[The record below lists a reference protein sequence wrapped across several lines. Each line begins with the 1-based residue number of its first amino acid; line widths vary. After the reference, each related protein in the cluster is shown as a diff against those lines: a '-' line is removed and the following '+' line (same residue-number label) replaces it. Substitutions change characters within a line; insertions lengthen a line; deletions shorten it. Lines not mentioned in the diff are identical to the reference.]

1 MTERLEEIENEKV
14 DFDETANVE
23 YENTAEFAAE
33 LDTEGG
39 GIDE

>member
-14 DFDETANVE
+14 DFDETADVE
-23 YENTAEFAAE
+23 YEGEDE
-33 LDTEGG
+33 LSTELMGG

>member
-14 DFDETANVE
+14 EFDETADIE
-23 YENTAEFAAE
+23 YEGDEDLATE
-33 LDTEGG
+33 LQGG